1 MDRGIVTT
9 FVPRTCTEIDGDGSS
24 NGSGRWPGGAL
35 GRSGRP
41 GEEDRPVVS
50 QPPRSLEDFRERD
63 AYVLLGAPGAGKTVE
78 FEREADECEDGC
90 YVTARDF
97 ITFADRPEWHDA
109 TLLIDGLDEMRA
121 GAADGRTPLNAI
133 RAKLDVLERPRFRL
147 SCREADWFGAS
158 DRKHLESVSASGKVT
173 VLRLDP
179 LSGNGIRE
187 LLRRRSDIE
196 GVDEFV
202 EEARERGIDS
212 LLASPQSLR
221 MLAEAA
227 AGGTWPK
234 TRMETFDLAC
244 EKLVR
249 EQNPEHRCAR
259 RDRPALPELLSAAG
273 RLCALQL
280 LTGAVGYAVPGGE
293 SNDDYLGLEH
303 IPGDRREMLRH
314 ALGTKLF
321 ESFGEGCLAP
331 VHRQVAEFLA
341 ARYLAKLIEDG
352 LPAGRVL
359 ALMAGGD
366 GGIVS
371 ELRGLSAWLA
381 AHSKTSRAEIV
392 ARDPLGTVLYGD
404 VRGFSPDEK
413 CGVLSGLKRMTE
425 RNPRFQETV
434 GMDSRLGAL
443 AALDMEEVFRSH
455 LRESPVDDAGQRF
468 QALLLQSLIH
478 GPPIPGPA
486 GLLMEIVRDDRRWP
500 GIRRLALDA
509 FLRHA
514 GPDAPSELEKLL
526 ADVHAGAVSDEDHD
540 LLGTL
545 LSALYPES
553 LSPAEILQYLKPPE
567 PSSDSY
573 PGLYYR
579 FWRYEVPER
588 STSDQL
594 AELLDGLVDRFD
606 ELRPVLAGAERPQA
620 PVAPLK
626 LLGRGRLPLAL
637 LTRFLEMSQDDV
649 ASRRLFDW
657 LGIASDRRLGA
668 LPRDADSVR
677 TWLDS
682 HPEVQREVIAT
693 GVARCAGSPD
703 FAGCMR
709 AVEHRL
715 FRVERPP
722 DFGRWCLD
730 QALAANDG
738 EVASWFMERVAVSVH
753 RRRHDEG
760 LSLEVVEERIRG
772 RTPLVRTFI
781 RELDRLLKTDELD
794 ADKRREDQARRMEG
808 QQEWEE
814 WRDAIRSHRAALR
827 ENRAEPSVL
836 EQLAMSYFGRYVNV
850 EGDTPRGRLQYLL
863 ADEDL
868 IEEVTDAFR
877 GAIRR
882 SDVPSPAEIIRLH
895 ACNRGHHLALPFLAG
910 LEELGR
916 AAPMATLP
924 LEEEQIRQA
933 LALHYTIPAGASP
946 AGAVSEKD
954 RPRNW
959 YKPLLT
965 EHPGIAADILVE
977 VIRAELR
984 SGRDHAPG
992 VYKLGDSEEVA
1003 RLAALP
1009 LLESFPVRCT
1019 AEQVNDLSYLL
1030 RTALLRCDAEELLGL
1045 IDRKL
1050 AHRSMNPAER
1060 IHWLGA
1066 RLLASAASESAPSRC
1081 ARLEEYVAGNERR
1094 IRHLAGF
1101 MAKAMAGDG
1110 PFSTLTARLDVSAL
1124 QLLVRLMAAVHQ
1136 PAADPF
1142 DPRSRLIQHVIDRLA
1157 FVPTPDATDA
1167 LKKILDDE
1175 ALHSWRPALLHA
1187 EHQQVAA
1194 RREAEFGHPDLARVA
1209 ETLANRRPANASDLA
1224 ALAFDLLTE
1233 ISRNIRDGSTND
1245 WRQYWN
1251 EPDREGSRTP
1261 RHEDDC
1267 RDALLSDLRYRLA
1280 PLGVD
1285 ATPEGRFADEKRSD
1299 IRVSFG
1305 GFNVPIEI
1313 KKSNHRNLWSAIGSQ
1328 LIARYTRDPGADGH
1342 GIYVVFW
1349 LGDDPKL
1356 LQPPGSGRRPKSAA
1370 ELEER
1375 LRATLAPEQ
1384 ANLIGVRVIDVARP
1398 A

>member
-1 MDRGIVTT
+1 MARGIVTY
-9 FVPRTCTEIDGDGSS
+9 FVPRTCTEIGGEDSS
-24 NGSGRWPGGAL
+24 SAAERSPGGAL

-41 GEEDRPVVS
+41 GGEDRPVVF

-63 AYVLLGAPGAGKTVE
+63 ACVLLGAPGAGKTVE

-97 ITFADRPEWHDA
+97 ITFADRPEWHGT
-109 TLLIDGLDEMRA
+109 TLFIDGLDEMRA

-133 RAKLDVLERPRFRL
+133 RAKLDALERPRFRL

-158 DRKHLESVSASGKVT
+158 DREHLESVSASGEVT

-179 LSGNGIRE
+179 LSGEGIRE
-187 LLRRRSDIE
+187 LLGHRSDIE
-196 GVDEFV
+196 DVDEFV
-202 EEARERGIDS
+202 AEARERGIDS

-221 MLAEAA
+221 MLAEAV
-227 AGGTWPK
+227 AGGTWPG
-234 TRMETFDLAC
+234 TRMETFVLAC

-249 EQNPEHRCAR
+249 EQNSEHRCAS
-259 RDRPALPELLSAAG
+259 RDRPATTELLRAAG

-280 LTGAVGYAVPGGE
+280 LTGAAGYALPGSE
-293 SNDDYLGLEH
+293 SDDDYLGLEH
-303 IPGDRREMLRH
+303 IPEDRRESLRH
-314 ALGTKLF
+314 ALGTRLF
-321 ESFGEGCLAP
+321 ESPGEGRLAP

-341 ARYLAKLIEDG
+341 AGYLGELIDGG

-359 ALMAGGD
+359 ALMTGGD
-366 GGIVS
+366 GGVVS

-392 ARDPLGTVLYGD
+392 VRDPLGTILYGD
-404 VRGFSPDEK
+404 VQGFSSDEK
-413 CGVLSGLKRMTE
+413 RGVLSGLERLTE
-425 RNPRFQETV
+425 RNPGFRETV

-443 AALDMEEVFRSH
+443 AALDMGEVFRSH
-455 LRESPVDDAGQRF
+455 LRDGPRDDAGQRF
-468 QALLLQSLIH
+468 LALLLLSLKH
-478 GPPIPGPA
+478 GPPMSGLA
-486 GLLMEIVRDDRRWP
+486 GLLTKIVRDDRRWP
-500 GIRRLALDA
+500 GTRRLALDV
-509 FLRHA
+509 FLRH
-514 GPDAPSELEKLL
+514 GGSGAPAELKNLL
-526 ADVHAGAVSDEDHD
+526 ADIHAGAVSDENYD

-545 LSALYPES
+545 LGTLYPDS

-573 PGLYYR
+573 LGRYYG
-579 FWRYEVPER
+579 FWKYQVPER
-588 STSDQL
+588 STNDQL

-606 ELRPVLAGAERPQA
+606 ELRPVLAGPERPQT
-620 PVAPLK
+620 PVAPIK
-626 LLGRGRLPLAL
+626 PLGRGRLLLAL
-637 LTRFLEMSQDDV
+637 LARFLETSQGDV

-657 LGIASDRRLGA
+657 LGVASERRTAA
-668 LPRDADSVR
+668 LPRNAASVKS
-677 TWLDS
+677 WLDS
-682 HPEVQREVIAT
+682 HPGVQKEIIAT
-693 GVARCAGSPD
+693 GVASCAGSPD
-703 FAGCMR
+703 FARCMR
-709 AVEHRL
+709 AVEQRL
-715 FRVERPP
+715 FHAERPV

-730 QALAANDG
+730 QALAANDP

-760 LSLEVVEERIRG
+760 LSREIVEERIRG

-794 ADKRREDQARRMEG
+794 ADIRREDQARRKEEH
-808 QQEWEE
+808 QEWEG
-814 WRDAIRSHRAALR
+814 WRDAVRSHRAALR
-827 ENRAEPSVL
+827 ENRAEPPVL
-836 EQLAMSYFGRYVNV
+836 DQLATAYFGWYVNV

-877 GAIRR
+877 GAVGR
-882 SDVPSPAEIIRLH
+882 SDVPGSSEIIRLY
-895 ACNRGHHLALPFLAG
+895 ARNRRHHLSLPFLAG
-910 LEELGR
+910 LEEFGR
-916 AAPMATLP
+916 AASTATLA
-924 LEEEQIRQA
+924 LDEEQIRQA
-933 LALHYTIPAGASP
+933 LALHYTIPAGAST
-946 AGAVSEKD
+946 ADAVSEKD

-965 EHPGIAADILVE
+965 EHPGIAADVLIE

-984 SGRDHAPG
+984 SGKGHASG
-992 VYKLGDSEEVA
+992 VYRLEDSEAVA

-1019 AEQVNDLSYLL
+1019 AERVNDLSYLL
-1030 RTALLRCDAEELLGL
+1030 RTALLRCNAAELLDL

-1050 AHRSMNPAER
+1050 ALRSMNPAQW

-1066 RLLASAASESAPSRC
+1066 GLLASAASDSAPSCR

-1094 IRHLAGF
+1094 VRHLATF
-1101 MAKAMAGDG
+1101 VTKAMAGDG
-1110 PFSTLTARLDVSAL
+1110 PFSTLTARLGVSAL
-1124 QLLVRLMAAVHQ
+1124 RLLVRLMAADYQ

-1142 DPRSRLIQHVIDRLA
+1142 EPRSRLIHHFIDRLA
-1157 FVPTPDATDA
+1157 LVPTPDATDA
-1167 LKKILDDE
+1167 LEALLDDE
-1175 ALHSWRPALLHA
+1175 ALHSWRPALLD
-1187 EHQQVAA
+1187 AA
-1194 RREAEFGHPDLARVA
+1194 DRQTAVRRESEFRHPDLAQA
-1209 ETLANRRPANASDLA
+1209 LETLANCGPTNAADLA
-1224 ALAFDLLTE
+1224 ALTFDFLTE

-1245 WRQYWN
+1245 WHQYWN
-1251 EPDREGSRTP
+1251 QAKGGEPWRSKD
-1261 RHEDDC
+1261 EDDC
-1267 RDALLSDLRYRLA
+1267 RDAMLSDLRYRLA

-1285 ATPEGRFADEKRSD
+1285 AEPEGRYADEKRSD

-1313 KKSNHRNLWSAIGSQ
+1313 KKSSHRDLWSAIGNQ
-1328 LIARYTRDPGADGH
+1328 LIAKYTRDPGADGH

-1349 LGDDPKL
+1349 LGNEPERC
-1356 LQPPGSGRRPKSAA
+1356 QMPGAGRRPKSAA

-1375 LRATLAPEQ
+1375 LRATLSPE
-1384 ANLIGVRVIDVARP
+1384 AGHLIGVRVIDIARP